1 MQARLLTVEHP
12 TYRQFLLGSAYL
24 NQGEEEKAVDLF
36 LSAAGGVPQD
46 TFLTEDLL
54 NLSDTASGE
63 CMRQGSSGFRGWGEI
78 PQDSCLTGDILN
90 PS

>member
-1 MQARLLTVEHP
+1 LFGYVTNASKITDCGAP

-46 TFLTEDLL
+46 TFLTDDLL

-63 CMRQGSSGFRGWGEI
+63 CI
-78 PQDSCLTGDILN
+78 
-90 PS
+90 

>member
-1 MQARLLTVEHP
+1 MSQMQARLLTVEHP

-63 CMRQGSSGFRGWGEI
+63 CIWEAGVLRG
-78 PQDSCLTGDILN
+78 C
-90 PS
+90 PSL

>member
-1 MQARLLTVEHP
+1 V
-12 TYRQFLLGSAYL
+12 LG
-24 NQGEEEKAVDLF
+24 GEGAEDLF

-63 CMRQGSSGFRGWGEI
+63 CIWEAGVLVDCSSLQLEGFLRT
-78 PQDSCLTGDILN
+78 PSSLSTSSTCLTLPQVSVSGRLG
-90 PS
+90 S